1 MATLTDVSSPA
12 NGTAAVFSL
21 LTQLCAAGWIVKRWS
36 DATDL
41 SADNVNLTTNPYGEP
56 GLSGAAASIVAG
68 APAGQARVQ
77 GLTSFTSASV
87 GRFLTISGAASAGNN
102 GRFLIAAVNSATEVD
117 IVNASAVMPD
127 GNNGSISWVVR
138 GLGNTSAWFRVAASG
153 GSREWLFQRGSGDAT
168 WTASRSKAGFT
179 GGSPTATTASTATD
193 ATALFSAA
201 TLFSATPGRWFI
213 SADDADGFGWTAYA
227 IPVGGGNVLT
237 FLSDEPLLTG
247 TAAAE
252 DTDPYLW
259 LGYYNATGL
268 AATGAFSVT
277 QASAV
282 LGYKRYTTAASN
294 QRITYGTAH
303 DGVSTLAP
311 AANTS
316 AGQMGQTPVGGLEVP
331 WQIPVSRNAAAS
343 TSSGWV
349 GVPRRHRWCTV
360 GGRANGDKLVSGA
373 DNWLYA
379 AGLWV
384 KWDSSTPT
392 LS

>member
-1 MATLTDVSSPA
+1 MATLTNVSSPA

-21 LTQLCAAGWIVKRWS
+21 LTQICAAGWIVKRWS
-36 DATDL
+36 DATTL
-41 SADNVNLTTNPYGEP
+41 SLDNVNLTTNPYG
-56 GLSGAAASIVAG
+56 GSGSGA
-68 APAGQARVQ
+68 
-77 GLTSFTSASV
+77 
-87 GRFLTISGAASAGNN
+87 GN
-102 GRFLIAAVNSATEVD
+102 
-117 IVNASAVMPD
+117 
-127 GNNGSISWVVR
+127 
-138 GLGNTSAWFRVAASG
+138 LGNTSAWFRVAASG
-153 GSREWLFQRGSGDAT
+153 GSREWLFQRGAGDAT
-168 WTASRSKAGFT
+168 WTVSRSVAGFT
-179 GGSPTATTASTATD
+179 GGSPTATTAGTATD
-193 ATALFSAA
+193 ATPLFSAA
-201 TLFSATPGRWFI
+201 TMYSATPGRWFI
-213 SADDADGFGWTAYA
+213 SVDNADSYGWTAYA
-227 IPVGGGNVLT
+227 LPVGGGNVLT

-277 QASAV
+277 QGSAV

-294 QRITYGTAH
+294 QRILYGIVYDSNSNSA
-303 DGVSTLAP
+303 VAP
-311 AANTS
+311 AVNTS
-316 AGQMGQTPVGGLEVP
+316 TGQMGQTSTGGLEVP

-349 GVPRRHRWCTV
+349 GVPSRHRWCTV
-360 GGRANGDKLVSGA
+360 GGRVNGDKLVSGA

>member
-1 MATLTDVSSPA
+1 MATLTNVSSPA

-21 LTQLCAAGWIVKRWS
+21 LTQLCAAGWRVKRWS
-36 DATDL
+36 DATTL
-41 SADNVNLTTNPYGEP
+41 SSDNVNLTSNPYG
-56 GLSGAAASIVAG
+56 GSGSGA
-68 APAGQARVQ
+68 
-77 GLTSFTSASV
+77 
-87 GRFLTISGAASAGNN
+87 GN
-102 GRFLIAAVNSATEVD
+102 
-117 IVNASAVMPD
+117 
-127 GNNGSISWVVR
+127 
-138 GLGNTSAWFRVAASG
+138 LGNTSAWFRVAASG
-153 GSREWLFQRGSGDAT
+153 GSREWLFQRGASDAS
-168 WTASRSKAGFT
+168 WFVSRSIAGFT
-179 GGSPTATTASTATD
+179 GTFAGTITAVVTGSATD
-193 ATALFSAA
+193 ATPLFGTAATSASNQANTTA

-213 SADDADGFGWTAYA
+213 SGDDGDGFGWTAYA

-247 TAAAE
+247 NSAAE

-268 AATGAFSVT
+268 AATGTFIVT
-277 QASAV
+277 SNSAV

-294 QRITYGTAH
+294 QRITYGTIHMSSNAEAI
-303 DGVSTLAP
+303 AP
-311 AANTS
+311 AVNTS
-316 AGQMGQTPVGGLEVP
+316 TQQMGQTPVGGLEVP
-331 WQIPVSRNAAAS
+331 WQIPVFRNAAAS
-343 TSSGWV
+343 TSSGWA
-349 GVPRRHRWCTV
+349 GVPSRHRWCTV

>member
-1 MATLTDVSSPA
+1 MAILTDVSSPA
-12 NGTAAVFSL
+12 NGTAAIFSL
-21 LTQLCAAGWIVKRWS
+21 LTELCGAGWIVKRWS

-41 SADNVNLTTNPYGEP
+41 SADNVNLTTNPYGSAS
-56 GLSGAAASIVAG
+56 SGA
-68 APAGQARVQ
+68 
-77 GLTSFTSASV
+77 
-87 GRFLTISGAASAGNN
+87 GN
-102 GRFLIAAVNSATEVD
+102 
-117 IVNASAVMPD
+117 
-127 GNNGSISWVVR
+127 
-138 GLGNTSAWFRVAASG
+138 LGNTSAWFRVAASG

-168 WTASRSKAGFT
+168 WTVSRSKAGFT

-201 TLFSATPGRWFI
+201 TAFSATPGRWFI

-237 FLSDEPLLTG
+237 FLADEPLLTG

-259 LGYYNATGL
+259 LGYYNVTGL
-268 AATGAFSVT
+268 AATGTFIVT
-277 QASAV
+277 SNSAV

-294 QRITYGTAH
+294 QRITYGTVHMAANAEAI
-303 DGVSTLAP
+303 AP
-311 AANTS
+311 AVNTS
-316 AGQMGQTPVGGLEVP
+316 TQQMGQTPVGGLEVP
-331 WQIPVSRNAAAS
+331 WQIPVFRNAAAS

-349 GVPRRHRWCTV
+349 GVPSRHRWCTV
-360 GGRANGDKLVSGA
+360 GGRVNGDKLVSGS